1 MDPDLRD
8 LPRNVDRRRG
18 AEIVTK
24 FVFPVSYRTLEAW
37 PLKIRHINGK
47 AIIETAELLAVARAK
62 FDAAPPI
69 RAGRQTP
76 SIKASQTSFGP
87 DS

>member
-24 FVFPVSYRTLEAW
+24 YVFPVSHRTLEAW
-37 PLKIRHINGK
+37 PLKIRHVNGK
-47 AIIETAELLAVARAK
+47 AIIETVELLAVARAK

-69 RAGRQTP
+69 RGGRRSP
-76 SIKASQTSFGP
+76 ASEAI
-87 DS
+87 